1 MQRAAGANSMS
12 ISGPVRR
19 PSLVIRMRRYW
30 FLYLLFVPVIVY
42 YLVFRYYP
50 IFLQGILAFKQYKLS
65 SGIWGSPWV
74 GFDNFTYVFA
84 RPDFYNV
91 LENTIVISLLR
102 IAFGFFPPIV
112 LAILLFDLRSSW
124 LRRVSQTILYIPHF
138 FSWVI
143 IYGIVFAMFSNT
155 GMVNQLIMG
164 IGGSEQNFLMAP
176 EWFRPLIVGSGIWK
190 EIGWGTIIYL
200 AALTGIDPS
209 IYEAA
214 KVDGAGPLQR
224 IRHITLPGIRP
235 VVVFLFTL
243 SLGSVLNAGVEQIL
257 LFYSPATYEV
267 GDIIDTF
274 VFRQGLNQLQYSM
287 ATAVGLFQSVIGLI
301 LILSANWLAKRYAGT
316 GIW

>member
-1 MQRAAGANSMS
+1 
-12 ISGPVRR
+12 
-19 PSLVIRMRRYW
+19 MRRYW

-42 YLVFRYYP
+42 YIVFRYYP
-50 IFLQGILAFKQYKLS
+50 IAVQGILAFKQYKLS
-65 SGIWGSPWV
+65 FGIWDSPWV
-74 GFDNFTYVFA
+74 GFDNFVYAFG

-91 LENTIVISLLR
+91 LENTVIISLLR
-102 IAFGFFPPIV
+102 IAFGFFPPIF

-124 LRRVSQTILYIPHF
+124 LRRISQTILYIPHF

-155 GMVNQLIMG
+155 GMVNQLIAG
-164 IGGSEQNFLMAP
+164 LGGNEQNFLMAP

-200 AALTGIDPS
+200 AALTAIDPS

-301 LILSANWLAKRYAGT
+301 LVLTANRLAKKYAGT

>member
-1 MQRAAGANSMS
+1 MS

>member
-1 MQRAAGANSMS
+1 
-12 ISGPVRR
+12 
-19 PSLVIRMRRYW
+19 MRRYW

-287 ATAVGLFQSVIGLI
+287 ATAAGLFQSVIGLI

>member
-1 MQRAAGANSMS
+1 MQHTTGANS
-12 ISGPVRR
+12 ILASGVRR
-19 PSLVIRMRRYW
+19 SSLGIRLRRYW
-30 FLYLLFVPVIVY
+30 FLYLLFVPVVVY
-42 YLVFRYYP
+42 YIIFRYYP
-50 IFLQGILAFKQYKLS
+50 IALQGILAFKQYKLS
-65 SGIWGSPWV
+65 LGIWDSPWV
-74 GFDNFTYVFA
+74 GFDNFAYAFS
-84 RPDFYNV
+84 RPDFGNV
-91 LENTIVISLLR
+91 LANTVIISLLR

-112 LAILLFDLRSSW
+112 LAILLFDLRSSL

-143 IYGIVFAMFSNT
+143 IYGIVFAMLSNT
-155 GMVNQLIMG
+155 GMVNQLIVAL
-164 IGGSEQNFLMAP
+164 GGTEQNFLMAP
-176 EWFRPLIVGSGIWK
+176 EWFRTLIVGSGVWK

-200 AALTGIDPS
+200 AALTAIDPS
-209 IYEAA
+209 LFEAA
-214 KVDGAGPLQR
+214 KMDGAGPLQR

-243 SLGSVLNAGVEQIL
+243 SLGSVLNAGVEQVL

-287 ATAVGLFQSVIGLI
+287 ATAVGLFQSVIGLV
-301 LILSANWLAKRYAGT
+301 LILTANQLAKKFAGT

>member
-1 MQRAAGANSMS
+1 MS

-257 LFYSPATYEV
+257 LFYSPATYEI

>member
-19 PSLVIRMRRYW
+19 PSLAIRMRRYW

-112 LAILLFDLRSSW
+112 LAILLFDLRSSL

-257 LFYSPATYEV
+257 LFYSPATYEI

>member
-1 MQRAAGANSMS
+1 MS

-155 GMVNQLIMG
+155 GMVNQLITG

>member
-155 GMVNQLIMG
+155 GMVNQLITG

>member
-1 MQRAAGANSMS
+1 
-12 ISGPVRR
+12 
-19 PSLVIRMRRYW
+19 MRRYW

-112 LAILLFDLRSSW
+112 LAILLFDLRSSL

-257 LFYSPATYEV
+257 LFYSPATYEI

>member
-1 MQRAAGANSMS
+1 
-12 ISGPVRR
+12 
-19 PSLVIRMRRYW
+19 MRRYW

>member
-1 MQRAAGANSMS
+1 LQRAAGANSTMA
-12 ISGPVRR
+12 SGPSRR
-19 PSLVIRMRRYW
+19 PSLVFRMRRYW

-42 YLVFRYYP
+42 YIVFRYYP
-50 IFLQGILAFKQYKLS
+50 IAVQGILAFKQYKLS
-65 SGIWGSPWV
+65 AGIWDSPWV
-74 GFDNFTYVFA
+74 GFDNFVYAFG

-91 LENTIVISLLR
+91 LENTVIISLLR
-102 IAFGFFPPIV
+102 IAFGFFPPIL

-143 IYGIVFAMFSNT
+143 VYGIVFAMFSNM
-155 GMVNQLIMG
+155 GMVNQMIAGL
-164 IGGSEQNFLMAP
+164 GGSEQNFLMAP

-200 AALTGIDPS
+200 AALTAIDPS

-243 SLGSVLNAGVEQIL
+243 SLGSVLSAGVEQIL

-301 LILSANWLAKRYAGT
+301 LILTANWLSKRYAGT

>member
-1 MQRAAGANSMS
+1 
-12 ISGPVRR
+12 
-19 PSLVIRMRRYW
+19 MRRYW

-176 EWFRPLIVGSGIWK
+176 DWFRPLIVGSGIWK

>member
-1 MQRAAGANSMS
+1 
-12 ISGPVRR
+12 
-19 PSLVIRMRRYW
+19 MRRYW

-257 LFYSPATYEV
+257 LFYSPATYEI